1 MEYKDKTNATRQAR
15 HKEKRRA
22 AGLVRVEVWVKP
34 EHVEA
39 IKAFADKI
47 AKPLD
52 TAHKTL

>member
-1 MEYKDKTNATRQAR
+1 MAADKTNATRQAR

-22 AGLVRVEVWVKP
+22 AGLVRVEVWVRP
-34 EHVEA
+34 EHAEKV
-39 IKAFADKI
+39 KAFADKI

>member
-1 MEYKDKTNATRQAR
+1 MADKTNATRQAR

-34 EHVEA
+34 EHAEA
-39 IKAFADKI
+39 IKDYAQKL

-52 TAHKTL
+52 TTHKPL